1 MLGWK
6 EKKENFAKGMTRRKT
21 ERQRE
26 KESDSKEKSQEI
38 KKREKGLSNS
48 WNPVDGDRKE
58 QRK

>member
-6 EKKENFAKGMTRRKT
+6 EKKNFAKGMTRRKT
-21 ERQRE
+21 ERER
-26 KESDSKEKSQEI
+26 KRVTVRKKSQEI

>member
-1 MLGWK
+1 
-6 EKKENFAKGMTRRKT
+6 MTRRKT
-21 ERQRE
+21 ERER
-26 KESDSKEKSQEI
+26 KRVTVRKKSQEI